1 MNTLLFLDP
10 VGFTIIGEKVK
21 VDDNVVEVK
30 NPAIIQSSPNQQGQL
45 QVQLVPVLFREFL
58 DSSVRKDGVIFTYPR
73 NRVVLSNADL
83 DTRLKAQYEQM
94 SSAVVEQQPSPS
106 SDPEVVKLFDDEEKK

>member
-1 MNTLLFLDP
+1 MNTILFLDP

-58 DSSVRKDGVIFTYPR
+58 DSSVRKDGVIFTYPK

-94 SSAVVEQQPSPS
+94 SSAVEPQQS
-106 SDPEVVKLFDDEEKK
+106 SDPEVVKLFDDEEEKK

>member
-1 MNTLLFLDP
+1 MNTILFLDP

-58 DSSVRKDGVIFTYPR
+58 DSSVRKDGVIFTYPK

-94 SSAVVEQQPSPS
+94 SSAVVEPQQS
-106 SDPEVVKLFDDEEKK
+106 SDPEVVKLFDDEEEKK